1 MLEMEQTDS
10 SKLVQMN
17 THGEDEGSHGSYL
30 KFFVM
35 IGASMVI
42 MYLLTYL
49 NSYQIIEHAHFSE
62 TRLYMTTLMGGAM
75 MAIMLFFMLGM
86 YKNSKANSAIFVAAG
101 LLMLLSIWLV
111 RSQITVNGVD
121 YMEAMIPHHS
131 IAILTSE
138 RAGIEDPRV
147 RELADQI
154 IEAQRKEIKEMEWL
168 IDDIKTNGL
177 ARTEEEA
184 AARPVPQFT
193 ASP

>member
-17 THGEDEGSHGSYL
+17 THGEDEDSHGSYL